1 MESTIGKQKVIFVDR
16 LGRFDLSK
24 LLFYFF
30 EEETAM
36 PQDTNGTRTYACY
49 ELAEVLGQNRYPGRG
64 ILIGKTEDGK
74 KAQIVYFIM
83 GRSANSQNRR
93 FVRGEDQEIVIVPI
107 DYSIVK
113 NPELIIYSPVKALGN
128 SLIVTNGNQTDTI
141 YDAMKAGKDMRE
153 GLKSRCFEP
162 DGPNWTPRISS
173 VSTFENGSF
182 TYSMSILKSAD
193 PEGGACNRMTFDY
206 EPVSGI
212 MHFIHTYAYDGNPLP
227 TFAGEP
233 ERVRTEDAA
242 SAEELALR
250 VWNALDSEYR
260 ISVYTRIVDLE
271 TGKSDDCI
279 LNQGVKE
286 N

>member
-1 MESTIGKQKVIFVDR
+1 M
-16 LGRFDLSK
+16 
-24 LLFYFF
+24 
-30 EEETAM
+30 
-36 PQDTNGTRTYACY
+36 
-49 ELAEVLGQNRYPGRG
+49 
-64 ILIGKTEDGK
+64 
-74 KAQIVYFIM
+74 
-83 GRSANSQNRR
+83 
-93 FVRGEDQEIVIVPI
+93 
-107 DYSIVK
+107 K

-173 VSTFENGSF
+173 VSTFEKGAF
-182 TYSMSILKSAD
+182 AYSMSILKSAD

-206 EPVSGI
+206 EPVPGV

-233 ERVRTEDAA
+233 ERVRTEDAQT
-242 SAEELALR
+242 AEELANR
-250 VWNALDSEYR
+250 VWNALDNEYR
-260 ISVYTRIVDLE
+260 ISVYARIVDLE
-271 TGKSDDCI
+271 SGTYDACI
-279 LNQGVKE
+279 LNQGKKE